1 MDMEFKKLHFEG
13 PERRENV
20 RIYLSASADFI
31 FINDERSAELSK
43 QRSGEIKNIS
53 ATGVLL
59 EIDELNET
67 WKDGLFTGVIKIAL
81 EIKLPGLE
89 RPIRALARM
98 VWLSKLWKEKE
109 SREKYVLGLNFVDIT
124 TQSQDLIK
132 DYIIASYL
140 KKP

>member
-1 MDMEFKKLHFEG
+1 MDMEFEKLYFEG